1 MPTDKF
7 NVLIDSSCEDIIQYH
22 NSILKALEE
31 DYTNVI
37 LYLQDNESF
46 LVNVV
51 IEDNSLLIN
60 KIKQENNIDS
70 LDSIHSIK
78 MDSRNYRKNSSF
90 N

>member
-78 MDSRNYRKNSSF
+78 MDSRN
-90 N
+90 

>member
-31 DYTNVI
+31 DYTKVI

-78 MDSRNYRKNSSF
+78 MDSRN
-90 N
+90 